1 MRMRWSGLGFAILV
15 LGASAGPSRA
25 ADLAAV
31 LEGLSDNARFEPA
44 MRADVRFESPRP
56 EGPKISTLML
66 YGRGR
71 TVRLDMP
78 DGKRALVKPGKGVF
92 MPAGEPPR
100 DVKELV
106 IGGSAFLLED
116 LAPFTVGRLR
126 IPLISDED
134 AERIVVTGEPLV
146 PSAYVLLVYTIPL
159 DRPLIRA
166 SKFYRYEVSNLTKM
180 MHVQDAVQVAGHWR
194 PRVIVLQDL
203 GPGGDITNVTFDWHE
218 QPDLPAAAFT
228 PRGLRAEV
236 PR

>member
-1 MRMRWSGLGFAILV
+1 M
-15 LGASAGPSRA
+15 LGASAAPSRA
-25 ADLAAV
+25 ADLAAA
-31 LEGLSDNARFEPA
+31 LEGLADNARFEPS
-44 MRADVRFESPRP
+44 MRAEVRFESPRP
-56 EGPKISTLML
+56 EGAKTSTLVL
-66 YGRGR
+66 HGRGR

-78 DGKRALVKPGKGVF
+78 DGKRALVKPGKQVF

-100 DVKELV
+100 DVKEQV

-146 PSAYVLLVYTIPL
+146 PSAYVLLVHTIPL
-159 DRPLIRA
+159 DRPLISA

-180 MHVQDAVQVAGHWR
+180 THVQEAVQVGGHWR

-203 GPGGDITNVTFDWHE
+203 GPGGDTTTVTFDWHE
-218 QPDLPAAAFT
+218 QPDPPAAAFT
-228 PRGLRAEV
+228 PRGLRTEV